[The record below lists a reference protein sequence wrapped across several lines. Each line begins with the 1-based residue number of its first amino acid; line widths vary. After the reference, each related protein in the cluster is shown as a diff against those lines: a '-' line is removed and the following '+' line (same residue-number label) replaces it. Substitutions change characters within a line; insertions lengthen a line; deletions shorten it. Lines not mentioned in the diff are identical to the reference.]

1 MGKTVV
7 KTLCRSCHGS
17 CVAEVTLEDG
27 APVRIVPDKAS
38 PLSRGRMCP
47 KGLAGIELLY
57 HPDRLRYP
65 LKRIGERGEGKWER
79 IDWEEAYSILIEKI
93 NDITQRYGRQAICV
107 AQGTGRHHMNQC
119 IRFANTLGTP
129 NWIEPG
135 FAECFFPRIAVAKM
149 TIGEFQPCDYYG
161 GVNPECVCVWGHNHI
176 LSGHG
181 GENMFLV
188 GDAIESG
195 AKLIVVN
202 PRKTVLAEQAD
213 IWLRLR
219 PGTDAALALGMIN
232 VIISEELY
240 DRDFVENWTY
250 GLEELK
256 RRAEEYPLDKVEQ
269 ITWIPAEMI
278 REAARMFAAAK
289 PGMMEWG
296 VALEHTVNCIQA
308 VRAVGAIPILTGN
321 IDVPGGWAEGR
332 GAIPP
337 PDKNIDRLPQE
348 MKEIRLGIEDYK
360 VLSSIDAP
368 NPGAHIPTVLGA
380 MLTGKPYPVKMLI
393 LSGNNGL
400 LSIAETKKTYEAY
413 MANEFIC
420 CMDLFMTPTAE
431 IADLVLPAASWME
444 LDEIVGFPAY
454 SANTILVQKQLT
466 RTHECVSDEEFY
478 CEVCKRLGLDWG
490 ADEADGVLDEQL
502 AVTRK
507 KFPEFADLTLE
518 KMRGLTYL
526 SLEPE
531 YRKYLKNGFRTN
543 TGKAELYCTQLE
555 KWGCDPLP
563 SYTEPAETPVS
574 RPDLAE
580 EYPLILTTGGRSIYF
595 FCTEHRQIP
604 ALRSKHPFPLIDIHP
619 DTAKEY
625 GIENGDWVWIESPRG
640 KITQKANI
648 TDGIDPRVV
657 NCEYGW
663 WYPEEKAPDHG
674 LWESNVNVLTS
685 IAPPYD
691 PAMGS
696 YPLRGF
702 LCRISR
708 NETGQRIE
716 GRYKRYMNSQLP

>member
-1 MGKTVV
+1 MAARTE

-17 CVAEVTLEDG
+17 CVAEVEIEDG
-27 APVRIVPDKAS
+27 RPVRIAPDKGS

-57 HPDRLRYP
+57 HPKRLKYP
-65 LKRIGERGEGKWER
+65 MKRAGERGEGKWER
-79 IDWEEAYSILIEKI
+79 VSWDEAYGIVAE
-93 NDITQRYGRQAICV
+93 NYTRITGKYGRQAVCV

-135 FAECFFPRIAVAKM
+135 FAECFFPRIAVSKM

-161 GVNPECVCVWGHNHI
+161 GVTPGCVCVWGHNHI

-188 GDAIESG
+188 GDAIRDG
-195 AKLIVVN
+195 AKLIVVD

-213 IWLRLR
+213 IWLQPR

-232 VIISEELY
+232 IIISEKLY
-240 DRDFVENWTY
+240 DGDFVENWTY
-250 GLEELK
+250 GLEKLA
-256 RRAEEYPLDKVEQ
+256 RRAAEYPPDLVEE
-269 ITWIPAEMI
+269 ITWVPEGKLAD
-278 REAARMFAAAK
+278 AARMFAAAR

-296 VALEHTVNCIQA
+296 VALEHTVNCVSA
-308 VRAVGAIPILTGN
+308 VQAVGAIPILTGN

-332 GAIPP
+332 GLMPP
-337 PDKNIDRLPQE
+337 PGKNEDRLPQE
-348 MKEIRLGIEDYK
+348 LKEIRLGIERHK
-360 VLSSIDAP
+360 LLCATDAP
-368 NPGAHIPTVLGA
+368 NPGAHIPTVLEA
-380 MLTGKPYPVKMLI
+380 MRSGKPYPVKMLI

-400 LSIAETKKTYEAY
+400 LSIAESKKTYEAY

-444 LDEIVGFPAY
+444 LDEVVGFPAY
-454 SANTILVQKQLT
+454 SANTILVQKRLA
-466 RTHECVSDEEFY
+466 RTNECVSDEEFY
-478 CEVCKRLGLDWG
+478 CELCKRLGLDWG
-490 ADEADGVLDEQL
+490 AGEPDGVLEQQL
-502 AVTRK
+502 AATRE
-507 KFPEFADLTLE
+507 KFPEFADLSLE
-518 KMRGLTYL
+518 KMRELTYL
-526 SLEPE
+526 SVEPK
-531 YRKYLKNGFRTN
+531 YRKYLDGGFRTN

-555 KWGCDPLP
+555 KWGYDPLP
-563 SYTEPAETPVS
+563 SYTEPSETPVS

-580 EYPLILTTGGRSIYF
+580 AYPLVLTTGGRLLHY

-604 ALRSKHPFPLIDIHP
+604 SLRSKHPFPLVDMHP
-619 DTAKEY
+619 DTAREY
-625 GIENGDWVWIESPRG
+625 GIEDGDWVWIESPRG
-640 KITQKANI
+640 RITQKANV

-663 WYPEEKAPDHG
+663 WYPEEPAPDHG

-685 IAPPYD
+685 IGPPYD
-691 PAMGS
+691 PAMGT
-696 YPLRGF
+696 YPLRAF
-702 LCRISR
+702 LCNISKNGEGGLIEERYER
-708 NETGQRIE
+708 NGV
-716 GRYKRYMNSQLP
+716 L